1 MTAMTSPASAS
12 FTSQQEEELRDSLKR
27 CSPETVEAA
36 IAFRKTGDAARLD
49 TIILGL
55 LERFMDPELRPK
67 LRQPNASQLKIMEDL
82 GVDSLTMVEMV
93 MLVEETLGLT
103 VNNNELRGI
112 KTIGDIQQFI
122 AAKLKERPAAT

>member
-93 MLVEETLGLT
+93 MLS
-103 VNNNELRGI
+103 
-112 KTIGDIQQFI
+112 F
-122 AAKLKERPAAT
+122 PAMLNSSSENPTPRIMKAL